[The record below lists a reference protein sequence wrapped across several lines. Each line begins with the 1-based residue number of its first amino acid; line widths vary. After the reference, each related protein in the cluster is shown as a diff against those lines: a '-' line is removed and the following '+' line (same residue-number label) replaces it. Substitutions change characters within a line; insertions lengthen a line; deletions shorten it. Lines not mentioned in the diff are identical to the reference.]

1 MRIGELSRR
10 SGIPASTLRYYEVEG
25 LLPADRAGNGYRV
38 YGPDAV
44 DRLAFIAQAKH
55 LDLPLP
61 AVRELATAWES
72 EPCRSV
78 RARYRPL
85 LAQRAGQVAD
95 RLVALEGLR
104 TTLTTA
110 IERLDALPD
119 RDGPCET
126 ACTFLGNPD
135 ADHPVIDSR
144 PITNDVGSLLPMA
157 DATLVACTL
166 GAGDYSERIAAW
178 KELIGGGSRTEV
190 DGGVRVTLPTPVLE
204 RATAL
209 AAVEQ
214 GCCGF
219 YRFRIDLNG
228 PTFDL
233 TITAP
238 PQAAAM
244 LADLLPDDS
253 ARRSSAAEQS
263 VAREVTA

>member
-1 MRIGELSRR
+1 MDGIRIGELSRR
-10 SGIPASTLRYYEVEG
+10 SGMTASTLRYYEAEG
-25 LLPADRAGNGYRV
+25 LLPADRAGNGYRM

-44 DRLAFIAQAKH
+44 DRLAFITQAKH

-85 LAQRAGQVAD
+85 LAQRAGQVAE

-104 TTLTTA
+104 ATLATA

-126 ACTFLGNPD
+126 ACTFLD
-135 ADHPVIDSR
+135 QESATITD
-144 PITNDVGSLLPMA
+144 PIRLLPA
-157 DATLVACTL
+157 VGPEPTPIACTL
-166 GAGDYSERIAAW
+166 GAGDYAERVAAW
-178 KELIGGGSRTEV
+178 QVLIGGGSRTDV
-190 DGGVRVTLPTPVLE
+190 DGGVRVTLPTPALE

-209 AAVEQ
+209 AAAEQ
-214 GCCGF
+214 DCCGF
-219 YRFRIDLNG
+219 YRFRIDLFG

-253 ARRSSAAEQS
+253 MPVRAAAR
-263 VAREVTA
+263 

>member
-10 SGIPASTLRYYEVEG
+10 SGIPASTLRYYESEG
-25 LLPADRAGNGYRV
+25 LLSADRAGNGYRV
-38 YGPDAV
+38 YEPDAV

-85 LAQRAGQVAD
+85 LARRVGQVAE

-104 TTLTTA
+104 ATLSTA

-119 RDGPCET
+119 RDGPCEK
-126 ACTFLGNPD
+126 ACTFL
-135 ADHPVIDSR
+135 DHPSTDVPATAGS
-144 PITNDVGSLLPMA
+144 PIARNAAGRLP
-157 DATLVACTL
+157 LVVAEPIACTL
-166 GAGDYSERIAAW
+166 GAGDYAERTAAW
-178 KELIGGGSRTEV
+178 RDLIGSGSRTGV
-190 DGGVRVTLPTPVLE
+190 DGGVRVTLPVSVLE
-204 RATAL
+204 HTAGL
-209 AAVEQ
+209 AAAEQ
-214 GCCGF
+214 DCCGF
-219 YRFRIDLNG
+219 YHFRFDLFG

-238 PQAAAM
+238 PEAAAM
-244 LADLLPDDS
+244 LADLLPDGAVADEPVPGRVA
-253 ARRSSAAEQS
+253 AR
-263 VAREVTA
+263 